1 MLACLD
7 ICQYQYIG
15 SQHNTFWNLPSV
27 LCENVKESGEI
38 ERVSFIFHHHRE
50 PPIST
55 WIVVVEAAIVHFL
68 QVEELLELVS
78 EKERDHLWF
87 ASMGEERET
96 LFKVFSCKENKRG
109 IEKAKCPFKFQVRWD
124 KHGYFVHLLT
134 SLNWH
139 QACGCPWHCCM

>member
-1 MLACLD
+1 
-7 ICQYQYIG
+7 
-15 SQHNTFWNLPSV
+15 

-96 LFKVFSCKENKRG
+96 LFKVFSCKENKQG
-109 IEKAKCPFKFQVRWD
+109 IGKRQSSHSSSSFRFVGIRMAICPPPC
-124 KHGYFVHLLT
+124 FVELVL
-134 SLNWH
+134 
-139 QACGCPWHCCM
+139 